1 MNTKYK
7 GPLLIALTAIMWSSA
22 GVMIKLVPW
31 DAMSIVGLR
40 SAFAAV
46 VMLIYMR
53 RPRITFTK
61 PVLLGGVA
69 LSATMTFFI
78 LANKLTTA
86 ANAIVLQYTQ
96 PIFVILMSAM
106 VLRTRPKGLDI
117 GAVCVVFAGITL
129 FFFDQL
135 KPDAMLGNLMA
146 IIAGFS
152 FAVVFIV
159 NKMPGAQPEQSIL
172 LAYLI
177 NIVMGI
183 PFIIMNVTW
192 EAVPWLAVAGMGI
205 LQLGIPY
212 LLFGIA
218 IRITSPVT
226 ASLIAALEPLL
237 NPIWVM
243 LATGE
248 KPGAF
253 AVAGGAVVLV
263 TIVVYNIISM
273 RRSRTEAALFE
284 VKPTAPTV

>member
-61 PVLLGGVA
+61 PVVLGGVA

-117 GAVCVVFAGITL
+117 GAVCIVFAGITL

-159 NKMPGAQPEQSIL
+159 NKLPGAQPEQSIL

-177 NIVMGI
+177 NTVMGI

-263 TIVVYNIISM
+263 TIVVYNIISI
-273 RRSRTEAALFE
+273 RRSRAEAALFE